1 MADEEE
7 YGGDDFADVADDL
20 DNLDEVEDAEGG
32 LVIADDKPT
41 QREVARESR
50 ALNFLSVHHPEC
62 RLDYIENVLQKLPLD
77 SYPADNGKDKRHRSV
92 PYLTQFERTKII
104 GFRAEQLANGNRPFV
119 PVPEHITDVVDIA
132 RLELEA
138 KRLPFIIKRP
148 MPDGT
153 FEYIRLSDL
162 IIV

>member
-1 MADEEE
+1 MADEDYDETGE
-7 YGGDDFADVADDL
+7 GFDDTIYAIE
-20 DNLDEVEDAEGG
+20 EVEEQPERETAEG
-32 LVIADDKPT
+32 VP
-41 QREVARESR
+41 REVAKESR
-50 ALNFLSVHHPEC
+50 ALQFLNTHHPEC
-62 RLDYIENVLQKLPLD
+62 RLDYIEEVLKKLPLD

-119 PVPEHITDVVDIA
+119 PVPDHVTDVLDIA

-162 IIV
+162 III

>member
-1 MADEEE
+1 MADEDD
-7 YGGDDFADVADDL
+7 YGAEDFGDVADDL
-20 DNLDEVEDAEGG
+20 ENLDEVAGVEGAVAEE
-32 LVIADDKPT
+32 DKPT

-50 ALNFLSVHHPEC
+50 ALNFLSIHHPEC
-62 RLDYIENVLQKLPLD
+62 RLDYVEDVLKKLPLD

-119 PVPEHITDVVDIA
+119 PVPDHVTDVLDIA

-148 MPDGT
+148 MPDGS

-162 IIV
+162 IVI

>member
-1 MADEEE
+1 MADEED
-7 YGGDDFADVADDL
+7 YGGEDFGDVADDL
-20 DNLDEVEDAEGG
+20 ENLDEVAGVDGVAPEE
-32 LVIADDKPT
+32 DKPT

-50 ALNFLSVHHPEC
+50 ALNFLSIHHPEC
-62 RLDYIENVLQKLPLD
+62 RLDYIEDVLKKLPLD

-119 PVPEHITDVVDIA
+119 PVPDHVTDVLDIA

-162 IIV
+162 III